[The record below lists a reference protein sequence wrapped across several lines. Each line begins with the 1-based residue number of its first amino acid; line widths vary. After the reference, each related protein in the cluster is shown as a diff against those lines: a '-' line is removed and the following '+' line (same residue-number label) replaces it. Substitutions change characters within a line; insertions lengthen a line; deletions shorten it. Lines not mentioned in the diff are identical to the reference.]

1 MYFIKYF
8 FKYISIF
15 TYFYSTYFIFDEK
28 TNLHH
33 NQNRYL
39 GSELDLVY
47 FRTIA
52 KNIKLNA
59 GYSQFFETES
69 MASVKGGIQPAK
81 TQNWAWI
88 QLIVTPNLFKHIWK
102 EE

>member
-33 NQNRYL
+33 NQNGYL

-52 KNIKLNA
+52 KTSN
-59 GYSQFFETES
+59 
-69 MASVKGGIQPAK
+69 
-81 TQNWAWI
+81 
-88 QLIVTPNLFKHIWK
+88 
-102 EE
+102 